1 MTSRTEQ
8 IRIPDGAEFSGH
20 LVLPESGTGPGV
32 VVIQEIFGVNDYIK
46 GACDRLARLGYVALA
61 PDLYWR
67 LEPGIAIDESEAGGL
82 QKAYG
87 FVGRLDFAKA
97 GDDAVAALEHLRG
110 LPEVTEGKA
119 GILGFCLGGGI
130 AYIVAALSDPV
141 TCVSY
146 YGSAIPDALGLAG
159 QVRCPILFHFGG
171 SDDRIPVDKQ
181 EAVRNA
187 FAHHPGTEFHVHEG
201 AGHAFDNHNS
211 AVMHHERASREAWAE
226 TADFL
231 KRTLPV

>member
-8 IRIPDGAEFSGH
+8 IRIPDGAAFSGH

-32 VVIQEIFGVNDYIK
+32 VVVQEIFGVNDYIK

-97 GDDAVAALEHLRG
+97 GDDAVAALEHL
-110 LPEVTEGKA
+110 
-119 GILGFCLGGGI
+119 
-130 AYIVAALSDPV
+130 
-141 TCVSY
+141 
-146 YGSAIPDALGLAG
+146 
-159 QVRCPILFHFGG
+159 
-171 SDDRIPVDKQ
+171 
-181 EAVRNA
+181 
-187 FAHHPGTEFHVHEG
+187 
-201 AGHAFDNHNS
+201 
-211 AVMHHERASREAWAE
+211 
-226 TADFL
+226 
-231 KRTLPV
+231 